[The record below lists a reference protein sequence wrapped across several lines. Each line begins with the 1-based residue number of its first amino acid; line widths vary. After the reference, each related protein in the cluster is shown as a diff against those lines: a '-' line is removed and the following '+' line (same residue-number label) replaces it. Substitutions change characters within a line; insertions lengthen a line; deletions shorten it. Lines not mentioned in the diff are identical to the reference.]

1 MGCDSLRSSNRVAM
15 SVTQPLSTFFH
26 RLKRNTKAVSHN
38 RISLDEKLLAQT
50 PLKSKVRAQVRLGLP
65 GLSLSSRV
73 S

>member
-65 GLSLSSRV
+65 GISLSSRV